1 MRSHRIPYK
10 RTAPQQALG
19 NLTQQPAKICGL
31 EIMESEVLKKRL
43 SNIKERIKNTA
54 IDCGRDPDTVH
65 LVAVS
70 KTMPE
75 DIVREAINAGV
86 DILGE
91 NYIQEARDKINALSS
106 HRVLWHFIGHLQ
118 SNKAKYVV
126 KLFDMIHTVDSLK
139 LAHELNKQAKKINK
153 IQKILIQVNISM
165 ESTKSGIYEED
176 AQKLIKEI
184 SLFENLSIKGLMTMP
199 PFFNNPEKVRPC
211 FSALRNLRDKIRNE
225 AIKNVNMQ
233 ELSMGMTGDF
243 EVAIKE
249 GATFVR
255 IGTAIFGERN

>member
-1 MRSHRIPYK
+1 M
-10 RTAPQQALG
+10 G
-19 NLTQQPAKICGL
+19 
-31 EIMESEVLKKRL
+31 SEAIKKRL
-43 SNIKERIKNTA
+43 TDIKERIKKTA
-54 IDCGRDPDTVH
+54 IDCGRNPDAIR
-65 LVAVS
+65 LVVVS
-70 KTMPE
+70 KTIPE
-75 DIVREAINAGV
+75 DTVREAIKAGV

-91 NYIQEARDKINALSS
+91 NYIQEARDKINTLSAYPVS
-106 HRVLWHFIGHLQ
+106 WHFIGHLQ
-118 SNKAKYVV
+118 SNKAKYAV

-165 ESTKSGIYEED
+165 ESTKSGIHEEN

-184 SLFENLSIKGLMTMP
+184 GLFENLSIKGLMTMP
-199 PFFNNPEKVRPC
+199 PFFNNPEKVRPY
-211 FSALRNLRDKIRNE
+211 FSDLRNLRDKIRNE
-225 AIKNVNMQ
+225 AIKNVNMK

-249 GATFVR
+249 GATLVR